1 MERDI
6 IPVGV
11 KDLSIDLFE
20 GQYAVPKGMK
30 YNSYLIKD
38 EKTAVFDTV
47 ERGFAGEW
55 LFNLESAL
63 GGAKPDYLIVQ
74 HMEPDHSG
82 SISAFAE
89 RWPEAVVVASA
100 KAFSMM
106 KAFYG
111 DEYAARRLVVKE
123 GDVLPLGK
131 HSLRF
136 IGAPM
141 VHWPEVLMTL
151 DETTGTLFSA
161 DAFGRFGADGETDGE
176 YVFDE
181 ARRYYFGIVGKYG
194 TQVRSALKKLEGAA
208 VNAICPTHGN
218 VIEDGLGQWLK
229 LYSAWADY
237 APETDGVLI
246 AYTSVYGNTKAAAE
260 LLAELLKERC
270 CENVVLTDLARSDVS
285 RAVADAFRFDKL
297 VLASTT
303 YNNEVFPPMRTF
315 ISELTER
322 NFQKRTVGIIEN
334 GSWAPQAAKV
344 MKAMLEKSKDM
355 VFAEPTVTITSSLG
369 EGNRA
374 QLTALADALCG
385 R

>member
-1 MERDI
+1 MDRDI

-11 KDLSIDLFE
+11 KDYKIDLFE
-20 GQYAVPKGMK
+20 GQYSVPEGMA

-38 EKTAVFDTV
+38 EKTAVMDTV

-55 LFNLESAL
+55 LANVESAL

-82 SISAFAE
+82 SIAAFAE

-100 KAFSMM
+100 KAFAMM

-111 DEYAARRLVVKE
+111 DEYLERRLIVKE

-131 HSLRF
+131 HVLRF

-151 DETTGTLFSA
+151 DEATGTLFSA
-161 DAFGRFGADGETDGE
+161 DAFGRFGADGDTDGE
-176 YVFDE
+176 YVLDE

-194 TQVRSALKKLEGAA
+194 TQVKAVLKKLEGAG
-208 VNAICPTHGN
+208 VNTICPTHGN
-218 VIEDGLGQWLK
+218 VIEDGLGDWLR
-229 LYSAWADY
+229 LYTTWADY

-246 AYTSVYGNTKAAAE
+246 AYTSVYGNTRAAAE
-260 LLAELLKERC
+260 LLAELLKERGC
-270 CENVVLTDLARSDVS
+270 ANVVLTDLARSDLS
-285 RAVADAFRFDKL
+285 RAVADAFRFGKL
-297 VLASTT
+297 ALASTT
-303 YNNEVFPPMRTF
+303 YNNEVFPAMRRF

-322 NFQKRTVGIIEN
+322 NFQKRAVGIIEN

-344 MKAMLEKSKDM
+344 MKAMLEKSRDI
-355 VFAEPTVTITSSLG
+355 VFAEPTVTVTSSLG
-369 EGNRA
+369 DESRA
-374 QLTALADALCG
+374 QLAALADALCAG
-385 R
+385 

>member
-1 MERDI
+1 MDRDI

-11 KDLSIDLFE
+11 KDFQIDLFE
-20 GQYAVPKGMK
+20 GQYAVPKGMA

-38 EKTAVFDTV
+38 EKTAVVDTV

-55 LFNLESAL
+55 LTNVERAL

-82 SISAFAE
+82 SIAAFAE
-89 RWPEAVVVASA
+89 RWPEATVVSSA

-111 DEYAARRLVVKE
+111 DEYAERRLVVKE
-123 GDVLPLGK
+123 GDVLALGN

-141 VHWPEVLMTL
+141 VHWPEVLFSL

-161 DAFGRFGADGETDGE
+161 DAFGRFGADAETSGPD
-176 YVFDE
+176 VMAE
-181 ARRYYFGIVGKYG
+181 AKRYYFGIVGKYG
-194 TQVRSALKKLEGAA
+194 TQVKAVLKKLEGAA
-208 VNAICPTHGN
+208 VNTICPTHGN
-218 VIEDGLGQWLK
+218 VIEDGLDKWLEA
-229 LYSAWADY
+229 YSKWADY
-237 APETDGVLI
+237 APDCDGALI

-260 LLAELLKERC
+260 LLAELMRERGC
-270 CENVVLTDLARSDVS
+270 PQVSVMDLARSDVS
-285 RAVADAFRFDKL
+285 EAVAAAFSFGTL

-303 YNNEVFPPMRTF
+303 YNNEVFPAMRRF

-344 MKAMLEKSKDM
+344 MKAMLEKSKDI
-355 VFAEPTVTITSSLG
+355 VFAEPTVTIASSLG
-369 EGNRA
+369 DAGRA
-374 QLTALADALCG
+374 QLTALADALCAK
-385 R
+385 